1 MADAGRGPDAVEL
14 RVGGSIYAGWTE
26 FRVTRSM
33 DRAAGDFDL
42 TVSERWPGRNEA
54 WRILPFAAVELRL
67 GGDPVLTGYVDVV
80 EAETDA
86 KMHRVRIRGRSKTCD
101 LVDCT
106 PELRGTEFRGSTLPA
121 IARALA
127 QPFGIEVVTE
137 APDGAPFGVE
147 AKEKTDTAW
156 RTIERLGRL
165 RGIVCHDDEEGR
177 LVLTRAGE
185 RRAAGSLELGRNLLA
200 ASARIDVSKRFS
212 RYVSMTQRQTG
223 AAVSRDGDGDAGD
236 VEEAQRPNAGVQV
249 AVTGLATD
257 PDVPR
262 YRPRIF
268 RAEGAG
274 NDSYARDRAVWA
286 AATARAK
293 SLQVEATEQGWRKA
307 DGALWRLNELVKIK
321 ADWLRLDHDLLVIGT
336 EFTLGAEGRRT
347 RLTLTPREAMLPEPL
362 KPARSGR
369 GAGGQW
375 TDAIAGSGR
384 LDP

>member
-1 MADAGRGPDAVEL
+1 MGDTVEL
-14 RVGGSIYAGWTE
+14 IIGGSIYAGWTE

-42 TVSERWPGRNEA
+42 SVSERWPGRTEA
-54 WRILPFAAVELRL
+54 WRILPFAEVEIRL
-67 GGDPVLTGYVDVV
+67 GGDPVLKGYVDVV
-80 EAETDA
+80 EPETDA
-86 KMHRVRIRGRSKTCD
+86 KTHRVRIRGRSKTCD

-106 PELRGTEFRGSTLPA
+106 PELRGTEFRGATLPA

-127 QPFGIEVVTE
+127 QPFGVEVVTE

-156 RTIERLGRL
+156 ATIERLGRL
-165 RGIVCHDDEEGR
+165 RGVVCHDDEQGR

-212 RYVSMTQRQTG
+212 RYASMTQRQTG
-223 AAVSRDGDGDAGD
+223 AAVSRDGDGDVED
-236 VEEAQRPNAGVQV
+236 SEEAEQPNAGVQV
-249 AVTGLATD
+249 SVTGLATD

-262 YRPRIF
+262 YRPKIF

-274 NDSYARDRAVWA
+274 DTAFAQQRAVWA

-293 SLQVEATEQGWRKA
+293 SLQVEATVQGWRKA
-307 DGALWRLNELVKIK
+307 DGALWRLNEQVKIR

-336 EFTLGAEGRRT
+336 EFTLGQDGRRVK
-347 RLTLTPREAMLPEPL
+347 LVLTPKEALLPEPL
-362 KPARSGR
+362 RPARAGGR
-369 GAGGQW
+369 GGGRSYNNI
-375 TDAIAGSGR
+375 IANSGR
-384 LDP
+384 LP

>member
-1 MADAGRGPDAVEL
+1 MTDAVEL
-14 RVGGSIYAGWTE
+14 LIGGSIYAGWTE

-42 TVSERWPGRNEA
+42 TVSERWPGRTEA
-54 WRILPFAAVELRL
+54 WRILPFAETEIRL
-67 GGDPVLTGYVDVV
+67 GGDPVLKGYVDVV
-80 EAETDA
+80 EPETDA
-86 KMHRVRIRGRSKTCD
+86 KTHRVRIRGRSRTCD

-127 QPFGIEVVTE
+127 QPFGIDVVTE

-156 RTIERLGRL
+156 ATIERLGRL
-165 RGIVCHDDEEGR
+165 RGVICHDDEQGR

-223 AAVSRDGDGDAGD
+223 AAVSRDGDGDAED
-236 VEEAQRPNAGVQV
+236 SEEAEQPNAGVQV
-249 AVTGLATD
+249 SVTGVATD

-262 YRPRIF
+262 YRPKIF

-274 NDSYARDRAVWA
+274 DTAFAQQRAVWA

-293 SLQVEATEQGWRKA
+293 SLQVDATVQGWRKA
-307 DGALWRLNELVKIK
+307 DGALWRLNELVKIQ

-336 EFTLGAEGRRT
+336 EFTLGQGGRRT
-347 RLTLTPREAMLPEPL
+347 KLVLTPKEALLPEPL
-362 KPARSGR
+362 KPARTGR
-369 GAGGQW
+369 GGARGSYN
-375 TDAIAGSGR
+375 DIIANSGR
-384 LDP
+384 LPS

>member
-1 MADAGRGPDAVEL
+1 MGDTVEL
-14 RVGGSIYAGWTE
+14 IIGGSIYAGWTE

-42 TVSERWPGRNEA
+42 SVSERWPGRTEA
-54 WRILPFAAVELRL
+54 WRILPFAEVEIRL
-67 GGDPVLTGYVDVV
+67 GGDPVLKGYVDVV
-80 EAETDA
+80 EPETDA
-86 KMHRVRIRGRSKTCD
+86 KTHRVRIRGRSKTCD

-106 PELRGTEFRGSTLPA
+106 PELRGTEFRGATLPA

-127 QPFGIEVVTE
+127 QPFGVEVVTE

-156 RTIERLGRL
+156 ATIERLGRL
-165 RGIVCHDDEEGR
+165 RGVVCHDDEQGR

-212 RYVSMTQRQTG
+212 RYASMTQRQTG
-223 AAVSRDGDGDAGD
+223 AAVSRDGDGDVED
-236 VEEAQRPNAGVQV
+236 SEEAEQPNAGVQV
-249 AVTGLATD
+249 SVTGLATD

-262 YRPRIF
+262 YRPKIF

-274 NDSYARDRAVWA
+274 DTAFAQQRAVWA

-293 SLQVEATEQGWRKA
+293 SLQVEATVQGWRKA
-307 DGALWRLNELVKIK
+307 DGALWRLNEQVKIR

-336 EFTLGAEGRRT
+336 EFTLGQDGRRVK
-347 RLTLTPREAMLPEPL
+347 LVLTPKEALLPEPL
-362 KPARSGR
+362 RPARAGGR
-369 GAGGQW
+369 GGGRSYN
-375 TDAIAGSGR
+375 DIIANSGR
-384 LDP
+384 LP

>member
-1 MADAGRGPDAVEL
+1 MTDTVDL
-14 RVGGSIYAGWTE
+14 LIGGSIYGGWTD

-42 TVSERWPGRNEA
+42 SVSERWPGRTDA
-54 WRILPFAAVELRL
+54 WRILPFAEVEIRL
-67 GGDPVLTGYVDVV
+67 GSDPVLTGYVDVV
-80 EAETDA
+80 EPETDA
-86 KMHRVRIRGRSKTCD
+86 RSHRVRIRGRSRTCD

-106 PELRGTEFRGSTLPA
+106 PELRGTEFRGSTLVA
-121 IARALA
+121 IARALS

-147 AKEKTDTAW
+147 AKDKTDTAW

-165 RGIVCHDDEEGR
+165 RGVICHDDERGR
-177 LVLTRAGE
+177 LVLARAGE

-223 AAVSRDGDGDAGD
+223 AAVARDGDGDAGD
-236 VEEAQRPNAGVQV
+236 NEEAEQPNAGVQV
-249 AVTGLATD
+249 SVTGIATD

-274 NDSYARDRAVWA
+274 DTAFAQQRAVWA

-293 SLQVEATEQGWRKA
+293 SLQVDATVQGWRKA

-336 EFTLGAEGRRT
+336 EFSLGQDGRRT
-347 RLTLTPREAMLPEPL
+347 RLTLTPKEAMLPEPL

-369 GAGGQW
+369 GGGAGASW
-375 TDAIAGSGR
+375 SDVVAGSGR
-384 LDP
+384 L

>member
-1 MADAGRGPDAVEL
+1 MADDAVTL
-14 RVGGSIYAGWTE
+14 LVGGSIYGGWTE

-42 TVSERWPGRNEA
+42 TVSERWPGREEA
-54 WRILPFAAVELRL
+54 WRIQPFAEVEIRL
-67 GGDPVLTGYVDVV
+67 GADPVLRGYVDVV
-80 EAETDA
+80 EPETDA
-86 KMHRVRIRGRSKTCD
+86 KTHRVRIRGRSKTCD

-106 PELRGTEFRGSTLPA
+106 PELPGTEFRGSTLPA

-127 QPFGIEVVTE
+127 QPFGIEVVSD

-165 RGIVCHDDEEGR
+165 RGVICHDDEQGR

-185 RRAAGSLELGRNLLA
+185 RRAAGSLELGRNLIA

-223 AAVSRDGDGDAGD
+223 AAVSRDGDGDTTDGD
-236 VEEAQRPNAGVQV
+236 EAERPNAGVQV
-249 AVTGLATD
+249 SVTGNATD

-262 YRPRIF
+262 YRPKIF
-268 RAEGAG
+268 RAEGSGDDAF
-274 NDSYARDRAVWA
+274 ARARAVWA

-293 SLQVEATEQGWRKA
+293 SLQVEATVQGWRKA

-336 EFTLGAEGRRT
+336 EFTLGQDGRRAV
-347 RLTLTPREAMLPEPL
+347 LTLTPREALLPEPL

-369 GAGGQW
+369 SGRGGGGSW
-375 TDAIAGSGR
+375 ADVVAGSGR
-384 LDP
+384 N

>member
-1 MADAGRGPDAVEL
+1 MTDTVDL
-14 RVGGSIYAGWTE
+14 LIGGAIYSGWTE
-26 FRVTRSM
+26 FRVSRAM

-42 TVSERWPGRNEA
+42 SVTERWPGRDEA
-54 WRILPFAAVELRL
+54 WRILPFGEVEIRL
-67 GGDPVLTGYVDVV
+67 GGDTVLKGYVDVA
-80 EAETDA
+80 EPETDA
-86 KMHRVRIRGRSKTCD
+86 KTHKVRIRGRSKTCD

-106 PELRGTEFRGSTLPA
+106 PELRGTEFRGVTLPA

-127 QPFGIEVVTE
+127 QPFGVEVVTE

-165 RGIVCHDDEEGR
+165 RGVICHDDEQGR

-236 VEEAQRPNAGVQV
+236 TEEAEQPNAGVQV
-249 AVTGLATD
+249 SVTGVATD

-262 YRPRIF
+262 YRPKVF

-274 NDSYARDRAVWA
+274 DTAFAQQRAVWA

-293 SLQVEATEQGWRKA
+293 SLQVEATVQGWRKA
-307 DGALWRLNELVKIK
+307 DGALWRLNELVPIK
-321 ADWLRLDHDLLVIGT
+321 ADWLRLDHDLLVIGV
-336 EFTLGAEGRRT
+336 EFTLGQEGRRT
-347 RLTLTPREAMLPEPL
+347 KLTLTPREAMLPEPL
-362 KPARSGR
+362 KPARTGR
-369 GAGGQW
+369 GGAGGSW
-375 TDAIAGSGR
+375 ADVIAGSGR
-384 LDP
+384 LP